1 MCVCRSCLW
10 NHLVLDW
17 IFFLGRFLIT
27 GCILLLVIS
36 LFKLFISSW
45 FTFGCLYVSTELSIS
60 SKLSV
65 CCCYCSILLAF
76 PPPALSIE
84 ISPFSLL
91 ILFIWVPSLF
101 FLVSLARGLSVLF
114 ALSKNQ
120 LLDLF
125 FVFFFNLS
133 FHPDLYYFTPL
144 TLIFCY
150 CFCSPFSNSFR
161 W

>member
-125 FVFFFNLS
+125 FVFFFNHFFPPWSLLFHS
-133 FHPDLYYFTPL
+133 FDFNFLLLFL
-144 TLIFCY
+144 
-150 CFCSPFSNSFR
+150 FSFF
-161 W
+161 